1 MVNETKNKPFLASDQ
16 ILKFVRGVVKTSSYL
31 QKPLHRPFTETSS
44 SCQRKDLCSLVDL
57 RRPLLISQMIRQF
70 LWANIPLVCHF
81 SFTSSPMLILFTPKG
96 QDGEEI
102 RHTPGSGPSI
112 QDLLALAAITIMLV
126 WPWAFFGAV
135 WIRGGVQL
143 SNHMAKVV
151 TNNPHAT
158 TYFVTLI
165 CSIIAMITGALFSL
179 AIIRFAQELVTHR
192 SPTRPF
198 HLRVLLSFRHQ
209 TWPWR
214 MKDAKYLIHRNRW
227 WPAVLLIVCILTF
240 PHLIS
245 STTSL
250 LAPIPFNRTADLTGT
265 ELDFSGGADCPAWFN
280 DNLLT
285 NNCDYQVSEINSNHW
300 N

>member
-1 MVNETKNKPFLASDQ
+1 MLA
-16 ILKFVRGVVKTSSYL
+16 
-31 QKPLHRPFTETSS
+31 
-44 SCQRKDLCSLVDL
+44 
-57 RRPLLISQMIRQF
+57 
-70 LWANIPLVCHF
+70 
-81 SFTSSPMLILFTPKG
+81 
-96 QDGEEI
+96 
-102 RHTPGSGPSI
+102 
-112 QDLLALAAITIMLV
+112 

-151 TNNPHAT
+151 TSNPHAT

-165 CSIIAMITGALFSL
+165 CSIISMITGALFSL

-250 LAPIPFNRTADLTGT
+250 LAPIPFNRTADLIGT
-265 ELDFSGGADCPAWFN
+265 ELDFSGGVGCQDWFN
-280 DNLLT
+280 NNPIN
-285 NNCDYQVSEINSNHW
+285 NNCDYQVSEIDSKHFK
-300 N
+300 

>member
-1 MVNETKNKPFLASDQ
+1 
-16 ILKFVRGVVKTSSYL
+16 
-31 QKPLHRPFTETSS
+31 
-44 SCQRKDLCSLVDL
+44 
-57 RRPLLISQMIRQF
+57 
-70 LWANIPLVCHF
+70 
-81 SFTSSPMLILFTPKG
+81 MLIPYPPKG
-96 QDGEEI
+96 QDGENI
-102 RHTPGSGPSI
+102 THTPGSGPSI
-112 QDLLALAAITIMLV
+112 QDLLALAAITIMLA

-165 CSIIAMITGALFSL
+165 CSIISMITGALFSL
-179 AIIRFAQELVTHR
+179 AIIRFAQEFVSHCK
-192 SPTRPF
+192 PTRPF

-209 TWPWR
+209 TWPWG
-214 MKDAKYLIHRNRW
+214 MNVKGAKYLVQRNRW

-245 STTSL
+245 STASL

-265 ELDFSGGADCPAWFN
+265 EIDFSAVNCQDWFN
-280 DNLLT
+280 SNPLS
-285 NNCDYQVSEINSNHW
+285 NNCDYQVSHTDSKHCK
-300 N
+300 

>member
-1 MVNETKNKPFLASDQ
+1 MG
-16 ILKFVRGVVKTSSYL
+16 RRCL
-31 QKPLHRPFTETSS
+31 Q
-44 SCQRKDLCSLVDL
+44 
-57 RRPLLISQMIRQF
+57 
-70 LWANIPLVCHF
+70 ANIPPVCHV
-81 SFTSSPMLILFTPKG
+81 SFTSSRMLISYTPKG

-102 RHTPGSGPSI
+102 IHRPGSGPSI
-112 QDLLALAAITIMLV
+112 QDLLSLAAITIMLA

-165 CSIIAMITGALFSL
+165 CSIITMITGALFSL

-192 SPTRPF
+192 KPTRPF
-198 HLRVLLSFRHQ
+198 HLRVLLSFRRQ
-209 TWPWR
+209 TWPWG
-214 MKDAKYLIHRNRW
+214 MSVKGAKYLIHRNRW

-245 STTSL
+245 SSASL
-250 LAPIPFNRTADLTGT
+250 LAPITFNRTADLTGT
-265 ELDFSGGADCPAWFN
+265 EVDFSSGDCQAWFN
-280 DNLLT
+280 
-285 NNCDYQVSEINSNHW
+285 NNTIPNICGYQVSEISNHHK
-300 N
+300 